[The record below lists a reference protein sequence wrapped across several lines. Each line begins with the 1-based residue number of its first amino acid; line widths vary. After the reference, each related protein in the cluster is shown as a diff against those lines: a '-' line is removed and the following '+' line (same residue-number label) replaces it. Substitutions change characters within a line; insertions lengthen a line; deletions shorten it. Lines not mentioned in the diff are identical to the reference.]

1 MLTEPDGTAPGDPVF
16 IPLMTRFSR
25 AARAHIAYE
34 EQQVWPGLRTAL
46 PADDAGW
53 LGEELAA
60 AAKALP
66 GRVIPA
72 HRPAAGIPSGAAVG
86 VRRFACPGIGAGHG

>member
-1 MLTEPDGTAPGDPVF
+1 MLTEPDGTAPSDPLF
-16 IPLMTRFSR
+16 IRLMTRFSR
-25 AARAHIAYE
+25 AARAHIAYD

-60 AAKALP
+60 AARPCLA
-66 GRVIPA
+66 GSYQYT
-72 HRPAAGIPSGAAVG
+72 RPAAAIPSGAAVG
-86 VRRFACPGIGAGHG
+86 VRWPGIEAGHD